1 MDKRIKRHHFELP
14 KISDLAG
21 FGSYFNLNGK
31 VALVTGGSCGLGLH
45 TATAFLKAGA
55 KTVIITA
62 RKYEGPLGIRQ
73 AVEKLNQLP
82 GIQGKAI
89 GIAANVARVDEI
101 ERLVSEVQKLEP
113 KLDILVA
120 NAGATW
126 GGPFETTPDSR
137 TQKVLDLNVRGTFNL
152 ARLFTPMLESSGT
165 KSCPSRIIL
174 VSSIAGTH
182 VPHVG
187 EHGTIVYSISKAAAH
202 HLTKNLAVELGPK
215 NIITNSISPGFFPS
229 KLANGL
235 IEILGGED
243 ELKRANP
250 CGRLGDPDDIGVVM
264 VFLAGPGASYI
275 NGVDIPIDG
284 GNRLIQGT
292 LSKL

>member
-1 MDKRIKRHHFELP
+1 MSELV
-14 KISDLAG
+14 G

-31 VALVTGGSCGLGLH
+31 VALVTGGSRGLGLH

-55 KTVIITA
+55 KMVIITA
-62 RKYEGPLGIRQ
+62 RKYEGPQGIRQ

-82 GIQGKAI
+82 GIQGRAI
-89 GIAANVARVDEI
+89 GIAANVAKINEI
-101 ERLVSEVQKLEP
+101 ERLVSEVRKLEG

-126 GGPFETTPDSR
+126 GGPFETTPDSS

-152 ARLFTPMLESSGT
+152 TRLFTPMLESSGT
-165 KSCPSRIIL
+165 NACPSRVII

-215 NIITNSISPGFFPS
+215 NIITNSVSPGFFPS
-229 KLANGL
+229 TLANGL

-250 CGRLGDPDDIGVVM
+250 RRRLGDPDDIGAVM